1 MVKNHFVSVA
11 GFVTNDK
18 EEVLLIK
25 SPWRGWEFPGGV
37 VEENEDLEEALI
49 REVFEE
55 SGVEVE
61 ITGFIGVC
69 KNVSSD
75 VLSLDFSCKYIKG
88 KLTTSEESL
97 EVGWFSK
104 AEALSMVKNEIIKK
118 RLENM
123 LLDTKEVQY
132 FSFDKEPF
140 KVINERL
147 FKVGNK

>member
-1 MVKNHFVSVA
+1 MVKNHFVSVV

-25 SPWRGWEFPGGV
+25 SPWRDWEFPGGV

-69 KNVSSD
+69 KNLSSD
-75 VLSLDFSCKYIKG
+75 VLSFDFSCKYIKG